1 MTTDQF
7 PLSPDLIAQ
16 ASDILSDVVEKTPV
30 MLSERLSDLIGVP
43 VYLKREDMQKCRS
56 FKVRGAYFRMST
68 LSEEERRRG
77 VVCASAGNH
86 AQGLAYAC
94 AQLKVR
100 GTIYLPSNTPKQK
113 RQRIET
119 IGGDIR
125 PRQCTGPR
133 GRASFGTHLRASLR

>member
-56 FKVRGAYFRMST
+56 FKVRLRI
-68 LSEEERRRG
+68 RR
-77 VVCASAGNH
+77 
-86 AQGLAYAC
+86 
-94 AQLKVR
+94 
-100 GTIYLPSNTPKQK
+100 
-113 RQRIET
+113 
-119 IGGDIR
+119 
-125 PRQCTGPR
+125 
-133 GRASFGTHLRASLR
+133 